1 MNNLL
6 KILLFGFIALIAIIF
21 IYFVSYQ
28 REAETLTSST
38 NSNQSNQIQ
47 LSGYKIVNTYPHDQE
62 AYTQGLVFDN
72 GFLYEGTGL
81 YKKSTLRKVELNTG
95 KIIKIHKLPDEIFG
109 EGITIYEDKII
120 QLTWKSNIG
129 YVYDKETFELLEV
142 FNYST
147 DGWGITHNGTNLI
160 ISNGSSTLH
169 VLDPRTFEKIG
180 EIEVFDDNGPVSE
193 INELEYVRGEIY
205 ANIWKTDRI
214 ARFDPKSGQ
223 VKGWIELKGL
233 TSDISSDSDAVLNGI
248 AYDKNQDR
256 LFVTGK
262 LYPKI
267 FEIEIN

>member
-1 MNNLL
+1 MV
-6 KILLFGFIALIAIIF
+6 IVF
-21 IYFVSYQ
+21 IYFISNQ
-28 REAETLTSST
+28 RESPTLTDSI
-38 NSNQSNQIQ
+38 NSNDSNQIQ
-47 LSGYKIVNTYPHDQE
+47 VSGYKIINTYPHDQD

-81 YKKSTLRKVELNTG
+81 YGKSTLRKVDLNTG
-95 KIIKIHKLPDEIFG
+95 KINKIRKLPAEIFG
-109 EGITIYEDKII
+109 EGITIHNDKII

-160 ISNGSSTLH
+160 ISNGSSILH
-169 VLDPRTFEKIG
+169 ALDPGTFEKIG
-180 EIEVFDDNGPVSE
+180 EIKVFDNNGPVSE

-214 ARFDPKSGQ
+214 ARIDPKSGQ
-223 VKGWIELKGL
+223 VLGWIELEGL
-233 TSDISSDSDAVLNGI
+233 TSDIPSDSDAVLNGI
-248 AYDKNQDR
+248 AYDEKQDR

-267 FEIEIN
+267 FEIELT